1 MSTMNW
7 DDVKRIVEGTDNQT
21 LTLYIDVDP
30 TKQENQATV
39 PAWRIWLKNTLRAV
53 EESLST
59 DQRKWW
65 RDRMVGPIEEFF
77 RTYEPQSRG
86 LAFFA
91 TTDNQFDIP
100 MPLPVEPRWR
110 IGNALVAPIL
120 WALDEYE
127 PFLIALVDQEKA
139 RFFVGQLGSLNF
151 QQQLE
156 LDIDDYDFAERT
168 TASNPTP
175 GTVSQGAQGAG
186 TGTPGAVHGGSG
198 RDDFEKMLDEHR
210 ARFYREVVGQIGRL
224 AGEQGAQR
232 VIIGGSEPS
241 MHHVMNLMPE
251 KLAASVVD
259 VMPIP
264 MRANTQQIV
273 DLVQPRV
280 QEFERQHEVELVK
293 QVIDF
298 AKAGGRG
305 ALGRKDVLD
314 ALTMQRVELLIMP
327 WPMEDE
333 TLATE
338 LPERVYASGGSFE
351 LVHGEAAEMLRKEG
365 GIAARLYYAI
375 KETPTA

>member
-1 MSTMNW
+1 MNW
-7 DDVKRIVEGTDNQT
+7 DDVKRIVEQTDSQT

-30 TKQENQATV
+30 TKQENQASV

-53 EESLST
+53 EESLSS
-59 DQRKWW
+59 DRRKWW
-65 RDRMVGPIEEFF
+65 REQMLEPIEAFF
-77 RTYEPQSRG
+77 LTYEPQSRG

-91 TTDNQFDIP
+91 TTSAQIDIP

-127 PFLIALVDQEKA
+127 PFVIALVDQEKA

-156 LDIDDYDFAERT
+156 IDIKDYDFAERT

-175 GTVSQGAQGAG
+175 GGAQGAG
-186 TGTPGAVHGGSG
+186 TGTPGAAHGGSG

-210 ARFYREVVGQIGRL
+210 ARFYREVVSHVGQL
-224 AGEQGAQR
+224 ANEYGAAR

-241 MHHVMNLMPE
+241 THHVMNLMPE

-259 VMPIP
+259 VLPIP
-264 MRANTQQIV
+264 MRATTQQIIEQ
-273 DLVQPRV
+273 VQPRV
-280 QEFERQHEVELVK
+280 QEFERQHEVELVR
-293 QVIDF
+293 QVIDS

-305 ALGRKDVLD
+305 ALGTKAVMD
-314 ALTMQRVELLIMP
+314 ALAMQQVELLIMP
-327 WPMEDE
+327 WPMDDE
-333 TLATE
+333 ALATE

-351 LVHGEAAEMLRKEG
+351 LVHGEAAELLRKEG
-365 GIAARLYYAI
+365 EIAARLYYAI